1 MSITNFL
8 RRTAATLGAIA
19 ALTVTGAAAQTM
31 TLVGASGNS
40 CAFSTMS
47 VKPDG
52 SIDVNCSGGPSNSYT
67 LAWGSLTSLTIST
80 SYTTQIKVN
89 RSSSSGDA
97 TIAFDLG
104 GTNNCTS
111 STSSPISFV
120 DGETTKNI
128 VVTTTATANT
138 TCSVTL
144 QQPSAGTRGTPYT
157 KSFSVTD
164 PDGDVT
170 FGFASP
176 TSARS
181 VAGGA
186 LNIVVERRGGTNNAY
201 TVPYTLS
208 GDLTASGAM
217 IAGTGTVS
225 GSLSFT
231 GGSGGNQTDNITY
244 TPPTTTPTMPALP
257 ANLVI
262 TLGTP
267 SPTSTGAQ
275 TASIDPLDKVHTLTL
290 NGPAVGC
297 PAAQTPLNDLGG
309 QGKLTTVKLTSG
321 GIATFSMPVPGTD
334 RTGKVLSSLRF
345 TLSETTVTFPV
356 APWNYEIHVNKCRG
370 LVQPSA
376 SDKCYAVSGQ
386 KSIFEKIIF
395 TKTTSSGTF
404 STAAGITGA
413 GYCYAPASG
422 GPYYINIRYNYSAC
436 TAIGGYCG
444 WMAQWQP
451 YTY

>member
-31 TLVGASGNS
+31 TLVGATGNS
-40 CAFSTMS
+40 CSFTTMS

-52 SIDVNCSGGPSNSYT
+52 SIDVSCSGSSGGSYT
-67 LAWGSLTSLTIST
+67 LSWGSLTSLTVST
-80 SYTTQIKVN
+80 SYTTQIKVL

-97 TIAFDLG
+97 TIGFDLG

-111 STSSPISFV
+111 STSNPIAFA
-120 DGETTKNI
+120 DGESSQNI
-128 VVTTTATANT
+128 VVTTTATPNT

-144 QQPSAGTRGTPYT
+144 QTPSVGTRGTPYN

-164 PDGDVT
+164 PDGDVV

-181 VAGGA
+181 VGNGA
-186 LNIVVERRGGTNNAY
+186 LNIVVERRGGSNNAY

-217 IAGTGTVS
+217 IAGAGTVS
-225 GSLSFT
+225 GTLSFP
-231 GGSGGNQTDNITY
+231 SGGAQTDNITF
-244 TPPTTTPTMPALP
+244 TPPATTPAVPALP

-267 SPTSTGAQ
+267 SPAATGSQ
-275 TASIDPLDKVHTLTL
+275 TATVDPIDKVHTLTL

-297 PAAQTPLNDLGG
+297 PSTQTALTDMGG
-309 QGKLTTVKLTSG
+309 AGKTTVVRLGSG
-321 GIATFSMPVPGTD
+321 KIATFPMPTPQTD

-345 TLSETTVTFPV
+345 TLSETTVSFPV

-370 LVQPSA
+370 LVEPSSA
-376 SDKCYAVSGQ
+376 DKCYAVSGN
-386 KSIFEKIIF
+386 KSIFEMVIF
-395 TKTTSSGTF
+395 TKTTTSGAF

-422 GPYYINIRYNYSAC
+422 GPYYINIRYNYAGC
-436 TAIGGYCG
+436 TVSGGCG
-444 WMAQWQP
+444 WMAQWQN